1 MCVFK
6 EEYLAALMAGDLKFP
21 DLAYGLLFHV
31 PGVSLRMKF
40 GENIAAGERMYE
52 LHTGKS
58 LGGLPTGGR
67 SQNSPGSLKQL
78 QPELPFAMLSMMT
91 VSLGA

>member
-6 EEYLAALMAGDLKFP
+6 EEYLAALMPGDLKLP
-21 DLAYGLLFHV
+21 DLAYGLLFHW
-31 PGVSLRMKF
+31 PGVSLRMKS
-40 GENIAAGERMYE
+40 GANIAAGERMYE

-58 LGGLPTGGR
+58 FPATGGR

-78 QPELPFAMLSMMT
+78 QPEVPFAMLSMMT